1 MKTTFSYKIISIFLL
16 SILVL
21 SPMSTFALDI
31 MGPDDLNTVD
41 NSIAPQDD
49 SRPMSSNYAG
59 TINVSKLKNDP
70 NGAGSLASCS
80 QAVPA
85 AQRAILGIQMAKAN
99 PVSSSVLETVFQNLP
114 TLIAA
119 GKQLGDYYA
128 PASKAKDTLE
138 GLKKEKEALE
148 KEVVPKE
155 GKTEYEEPVYK
166 YEFEESSG
174 FYVNKLQNPGAVKKF
189 TSAADL
195 QKDLDARKAALN
207 ESIKNQS
214 EAIPKIIEDRKE
226 TNKKTWRS
234 YANTALD
241 IGSLGFASGAIAKK
255 EQSRAAGDEGRLA
268 ELAEQETFRTECLD
282 SVKIAIASN
291 LLDRGTEEM
300 ISKIQTG
307 NWGDP
312 MYVQNGNDY
321 LNNLKDQTILDVFGT
336 DLSNRK
342 AGRDLS
348 NPYALGTIKSIIG
361 SNQEQTF
368 QERTKYTLG
377 AKLLSIQN
385 NYGQGTGAANAV
397 PDAKASA
404 RAVKEFSNDF
414 SKGGWEAW
422 LSLTQ
427 NPANNP
433 IGYGILAQ
441 EELAKKEA
449 QQKEAIEAESNPQLL
464 STKVCTEY
472 KDKNGK
478 TVNKKNFSL
487 NPNDKSVC
495 DDYEITSPG
504 SILTERMK
512 WYVTSDV
519 RRLELANKFN
529 SSISEVMSAGI
540 NRLTKYGL
548 DQLGQTVSL
557 KWTATN
563 SSPLAQY
570 NTNMAS
576 FTAKANGNVVKYKNA
591 LYDLRIDL
599 NSSYFKED
607 VNLERDLNDVQVGC
621 VVKKGFV
628 TTQQEY
634 VDELKY
640 MAYEDTSPLPKVMPY
655 LSLLDMCIPGPTPA
669 WQTYSDKDFAS
680 YIDAVSAQDPQ
691 KLTSPNLAFTK
702 VNNLLNKRDK
712 TAGTLNTIGS
722 VATTVGSV
730 VPPPYGSIV
739 MAAGALTNISASI
752 VKNRKVGGKDG
763 IKPDLYRQAMSA
775 FQEYVPLAIDEEA
788 GRNKDRDIQK
798 SIETYEGYVEYV
810 GRVYAEENNLPVTA
824 KANAKI
830 GDLREKYKNIEDT
843 KLAYNAEYEKSVKI
857 LNELKSIQTEVN
869 SIYAEARANMQTEF
883 EKTSPVS
890 GAKWDD
896 TPEVCRQVCAVV
908 KKPETKQNFPLISEL
923 LKGRK
928 LLDNGTWTTG
938 YKPFDLTKVPA
949 ERLLENTEMLFAG
962 DPSKYMVSGGTTGS
976 GTTGTYTPPDT
987 FEIIS
992 FTANNED
999 LNLGESAILNWE
1011 VEGADQVTITDEL
1024 SKTVKLTTKNLK
1036 GSFTIKP
1043 NASRTYTLKIV
1054 KGTNYE
1060 SSGVKIT
1067 VID

>member
-1 MKTTFSYKIISIFLL
+1 MKTKFSYKIISLFLL
-16 SILVL
+16 SVLLL
-21 SPMSTFALDI
+21 SPVFTFALDI
-31 MGPDDLNTVD
+31 YDPNLDPDGTFNTGLP
-41 NSIAPQDD
+41 PQDD

-59 TINVSKLKNDP
+59 VANLSKLKNDP

-128 PASKAKDTLE
+128 P
-138 GLKKEKEALE
+138 
-148 KEVVPKE
+148 
-155 GKTEYEEPVYK
+155 
-166 YEFEESSG
+166 SS
-174 FYVNKLQNPGAVKKF
+174 QA
-189 TSAADL
+189 
-195 QKDLDARKAALN
+195 
-207 ESIKNQS
+207 
-214 EAIPKIIEDRKE
+214 KE
-226 TNKKTWRS
+226 TLNNLQAEREKVASGNFTGKDKTTQTSKLAELDSQIKSKQDELSTIQTERTEANKKTWRS

-241 IGSLGFASGAIAKK
+241 IGSLGFASGAIARK
-255 EQSRAAGDEGRLA
+255 EQSGATGDRLT
-268 ELAEQETFRTECLD
+268 ELQEQETFRTECLD

-321 LNNLKDQTILDVFGT
+321 LSNLKDQTILDVFGT

-361 SNQEQTF
+361 TNQEQTF

-385 NYGQGTGAANAV
+385 NYGQGTGAANVV
-397 PDAKASA
+397 PDAKESA

-441 EELAKKEA
+441 EELARKEA

-495 DDYEITSPG
+495 DNYEITSPG

-621 VVKKGFV
+621 VIKKGFV

-640 MAYEDTSPLPKVMPY
+640 MAYESTSPLPKVMPY

-722 VATTVGSV
+722 VATSVGSV

-763 IKPDLYRQAMSA
+763 IKPDLYRQAMAA

-798 SIETYEGYVEYV
+798 SIETYEGYVEYI

-843 KLAYNAEYEKSVKI
+843 KLAYNAEYEKSLKI

-883 EKTSPVS
+883 EKTSPVA

-938 YKPFDLTKVPA
+938 YKPFDLVKVSE
-949 ERLLENTEMLFAG
+949 ERLLENTDMLFAG
-962 DPSKYMVSGGTTGS
+962 DPSKYMVSGGVGA

-992 FTANNED
+992 FTANDED
-999 LNLGESAILNWE
+999 LNLGESVILSWE
-1011 VEGADQVTITDEL
+1011 VEGADQITITDEL
-1024 SKTVKLTTKNLK
+1024 SKTVKLTTKNSK
-1036 GSFTIKP
+1036 GSFTVKP
-1043 NASRTYTLKIV
+1043 NASRIYTLKIV

>member
-1 MKTTFSYKIISIFLL
+1 MKTAFSYKIISIFLL
-16 SILVL
+16 SSLLL
-21 SPMSTFALDI
+21 SPVTTFALDI
-31 MGPDDLNTVD
+31 YDPSIDQDNFDQSTAPKDDTRT
-41 NSIAPQDD
+41 A
-49 SRPMSSNYAG
+49 SSNYRG
-59 TINVSKLKNDP
+59 TENLSKIRNDQ
-70 NGAGSLASCS
+70 NGSASLASCS

-85 AQRAILGIQMAKAN
+85 AQRAILGIQNAKAN
-99 PVSSSVLETVFQNLP
+99 PVSSSVLESVFQNLP

-128 PASKAKDTLE
+128 PASKAKEEIDV
-138 GLKKEKEALE
+138 LE
-148 KEVVPKE
+148 KSYNSAQDIKNSREQELLKYLATNPDMSNPSVKSKITNME
-155 GKTEYEEPVYK
+155 NDIYK
-166 YEFEESSG
+166 YNQESEKYG
-174 FYVNKLQNPGAVKKF
+174 NQIKDKK
-189 TSAADL
+189 T
-195 QKDLDARKAALN
+195 Q
-207 ESIKNQS
+207 ITGIQ
-214 EAIPKIIEDRKE
+214 EDRKE
-226 TNKKTWRS
+226 ANKKTWRS

-241 IGSLGFASGAIAKK
+241 VGTMGFASGAIARK
-255 EQSRAAGDEGRLA
+255 EQSGASGDRLT
-268 ELAEQETFRTECLD
+268 ELQEQETFRTECLD

-321 LNNLKDQTILDVFGT
+321 LNNLKDQTILEVFGT
-336 DLSNRK
+336 DLSNRRD
-342 AGRDLS
+342 GRDLS

-368 QERTKYTLG
+368 QERTQYTLG

-385 NYGQGTGAANAV
+385 NYGQGTGAANVV
-397 PDAKASA
+397 PDAKESA
-404 RAVKEFSNDF
+404 RAVKEFTNDF

-441 EELAKKEA
+441 EELAQKEA

-464 STKVCTEY
+464 STKVCTQY

-495 DDYEITSPG
+495 DKYEITSPG

-563 SSPLAQY
+563 NSPLAQY

-599 NSSYFKED
+599 NNSYFKED
-607 VNLERDLNDVQVGC
+607 INLERDLNDVQIGC

-640 MAYEDTSPLPKVMPY
+640 MADESTSPLPKIMPY
-655 LSLLDMCIPGPTPA
+655 LALLDMCVPGPTPA
-669 WQTYSDKDFAS
+669 WQDYADKNFAN
-680 YIDAVSAQDPQ
+680 YIDAVAAQDPQ
-691 KLTSPNLAFTK
+691 ELTSPNLAFTK
-702 VNNLLNKRDK
+702 INNLLNKRDK
-712 TAGTLNTIGS
+712 TAGTMNTIGS
-722 VATTVGSV
+722 VATSVGSV

-752 VKNRKVGGKDG
+752 VKNRKIGGKDG
-763 IKPDLYRQAMSA
+763 IKPDLYRQAMAA
-775 FQEYVPLAIDEEA
+775 FQEYVPLAINEEA
-788 GRNKDRDIQK
+788 GRNKEQDIQK
-798 SIETYEGYVEYV
+798 SIEAYENYV
-810 GRVYAEENNLPVTA
+810 GYISDNYSELNNIPVTA

-830 GDLREKYKNIEDT
+830 GDLIEKNQNIENT
-843 KLAYNAEYEKSVKI
+843 KLAYSAEYENSLKI
-857 LNELKSIQTEVN
+857 LNELKSIQSEVN
-869 SIYAEARANMQTEF
+869 SIYAEARNNMQTEF
-883 EKTSPVS
+883 NKTNTVP

-908 KKPETKQNFPLISEL
+908 TKPEVKQNFPLVSEL

-928 LLDNGTWTTG
+928 LLDNGIWTTN
-938 YKPFDLTKVPA
+938 YKPFDLSTVPA
-949 ERLLENTEMLFAG
+949 ERLIEDVNMTFSG
-962 DPSKYMVSGGTTGS
+962 DPSKYTYSYDNSNAG
-976 GTTGTYTPPDT
+976 TGTSGSNTNPIN
-987 FEIIS
+987 FGINS
-992 FTANNED
+992 FNAVDED
-999 LNLGESAILNWE
+999 LILGESTILKWD
-1011 VEGADQVTITDEL
+1011 VEGADTITITDEL
-1024 SKTVKLTTKNLK
+1024 SKTVKLTTKNPTGTFK
-1036 GSFTIKP
+1036 ITP
-1043 NASRTYTLKIV
+1043 NASRTYTLKV
-1054 KGTNYE
+1054 TKGTNYE
-1060 SSGVKIT
+1060 SSGVKIIVT
-1067 VID
+1067 D

>member
-16 SILVL
+16 SVLLL
-21 SPMSTFALDI
+21 SPVFTFALDI
-31 MGPDDLNTVD
+31 YDPNLDPDGTFNTG
-41 NSIAPQDD
+41 SPPQDD
-49 SRPMSSNYAG
+49 SRPMSSNYRG
-59 TINVSKLKNDP
+59 TENLSNLKYDE
-70 NGAGSLASCS
+70 GGKASLASCS

-85 AQRAILGIQMAKAN
+85 AQRALLGIQMAKAN

-128 PASKAKDTLE
+128 PASKAKDTLNDLQTE
-138 GLKKEKEALE
+138 RDKVASGNFTGKDKTTQTSKLNELDSQIKAKQDELSSI
-148 KEVVPKE
+148 
-155 GKTEYEEPVYK
+155 KTER
-166 YEFEESSG
+166 
-174 FYVNKLQNPGAVKKF
+174 
-189 TSAADL
+189 T
-195 QKDLDARKAALN
+195 
-207 ESIKNQS
+207 
-214 EAIPKIIEDRKE
+214 EA
-226 TNKKTWRS
+226 NKKTWRS

-241 IGSLGFASGAIAKK
+241 VGTLGFASGAIARK
-255 EQSRAAGDEGRLA
+255 EQAGATGDRLT
-268 ELAEQETFRTECLD
+268 ELKEQETFRTECLD

-385 NYGQGTGAANAV
+385 NYGQGTGAANVV
-397 PDAKASA
+397 PDAKESA

-495 DDYEITSPG
+495 DNYEITSPG

-655 LSLLDMCIPGPTPA
+655 LSLLDMCIPGPTLA

-702 VNNLLNKRDK
+702 VNNLLNKRDE

-722 VATTVGSV
+722 VATNVGSV

-763 IKPDLYRQAMSA
+763 IKPDLYRQAMAA

-938 YKPFDLTKVPA
+938 YKPFDLTKVPT

-962 DPSKYMVSGGTTGS
+962 DPSKYMVSGGTGS

-992 FTANNED
+992 FTANDED
-999 LNLGESAILNWE
+999 LNLGESVILNWE
-1011 VEGADQVTITDEL
+1011 VEGADQITITDEL
-1024 SKTVKLTTKNLK
+1024 SKKVQLTTKNLK

-1043 NASRTYTLKIV
+1043 NPNSSRTYRLKIV